1 LDKIKKK
8 RLVDKKKAND
18 DDHKIQNYSLKD
30 PKKKKT
36 IFFILIKTANKCIYI
51 VNLVIMVRLRLVI
64 VIDRVGS
71 KRDPYNMELYNTLIN
86 IKKKRIFFF
95 FPRICLM
102 KMFLKRNH
110 ILSCKSCIS
119 NPIGPF

>member
-1 LDKIKKK
+1 MIIKFKTTVLKILKKK
-8 RLVDKKKAND
+8 N
-18 DDHKIQNYSLKD
+18 HFFYINKD
-30 PKKKKT
+30 GKQV
-36 IFFILIKTANKCIYI
+36 LYI

-95 FPRICLM
+95 FLEYV
-102 KMFLKRNH
+102 
-110 ILSCKSCIS
+110 
-119 NPIGPF
+119 